1 MNSYELMVKA
11 NYYLIKGGTLT
22 QRQSEKIVNQ
32 LLASI
37 SSDTVARNFYRSV
50 RYPDNSDKNGHKMYP
65 LYFIP
70 PYNNGMKLKTLLSQ
84 TPKTHILAA
93 NSYELEILRL
103 LVLLTVNND
112 AVKEMTAQTLARL
125 RTTCFGN
132 EDDGV
137 GECYET
143 SLIVL
148 RFLAAAAPHETVWIK
163 ERLTNYHKYYDSKH
177 RHWSVKWYYLLC
189 LSELPVCIAEQEL
202 KCLKAELLE
211 QLNSGYPMKTENA
224 KTFHPILLCILRNC
238 LSRLPEYEYLSN
250 NIPKVNE
257 ADGRLQLQVASVF
270 EPIH

>member
-1 MNSYELMVKA
+1 MDSYELMVKT

-22 QRQSEKIVNQ
+22 QRQSEIITDQ
-32 LLASI
+32 LLSSI
-37 SSDTVARNFYRSV
+37 SSDTVVRNFYRSV
-50 RYPDNSDKNGHKMYP
+50 KYPDNTDKNGHKMYP

-70 PYNNGMKLKTLLSQ
+70 PYNNGIKLKTLLSQ

-103 LVLLTVNND
+103 LAILTVNND
-112 AVKEMTAQTLARL
+112 TVKLMTEQTLARL

-148 RFLAAAAPHETVWIK
+148 RFLAAAAPYETSWIK
-163 ERLTNYHKYYDSKH
+163 ERLENYHKYYNSKH

-189 LSELPVCIAEQEL
+189 LSELPISIAEQEL
-202 KCLKAELLE
+202 KCLKAELSE
-211 QLNSGYPMKTENA
+211 QLNNSYPMKTANA
-224 KTFHPILLCILRNC
+224 KTLHPILLCILRNC
-238 LSRLPEYEYLSN
+238 LSSFPDYEYLSN
-250 NIPKVNE
+250 YIPKVKE
-257 ADGRLQLQVASVF
+257 VDGRLHLEVASVF